1 MMDATD
7 RSDAIVIG
15 AGLAGQMSHGVGS
28 RTARGLPTLRRPE
41 FVSRD
46 CMLPPLDVED
56 RARAGSCQA
65 SNAGQR
71 GSLLGMVR
79 IGELENGDLF
89 VPVPA
94 EFDAE
99 GHVVD
104 GIMCRIAADT
114 DEHAGWMREVEAGRV
129 DGPRS

>member
-1 MMDATD
+1 
-7 RSDAIVIG
+7 V
-15 AGLAGQMSHGVGS
+15 H
-28 RTARGLPTLRRPE
+28 
-41 FVSRD
+41 
-46 CMLPPLDVED
+46 
-56 RARAGSCQA
+56 
-65 SNAGQR
+65 R

-79 IGELENGDLF
+79 IGELQNGDLF

-104 GIMCRIAADT
+104 GIMGRIAADT

-129 DGPRS
+129 ELVRRDPTRKFAWVDGPRS

>member
-1 MMDATD
+1 M
-7 RSDAIVIG
+7 
-15 AGLAGQMSHGVGS
+15 
-28 RTARGLPTLRRPE
+28 RGE
-41 FVSRD
+41 QY
-46 CMLPPLDVED
+46 
-56 RARAGSCQA
+56 RAP
-65 SNAGQR
+65 
-71 GSLLGMVR
+71 GSLFGMVR

-129 DGPRS
+129 ELVRRDPTRKFAWVDGPRS

>member
-1 MMDATD
+1 
-7 RSDAIVIG
+7 
-15 AGLAGQMSHGVGS
+15 
-28 RTARGLPTLRRPE
+28 
-41 FVSRD
+41 
-46 CMLPPLDVED
+46 MLPPLDVED
-56 RARAGSCQA
+56 RARARSRRA
-65 SNAGQR
+65 SNAGHR

-129 DGPRS
+129 ELVRRDPTQKFAWVDGPRS

>member
-1 MMDATD
+1 M
-7 RSDAIVIG
+7 
-15 AGLAGQMSHGVGS
+15 
-28 RTARGLPTLRRPE
+28 
-41 FVSRD
+41 
-46 CMLPPLDVED
+46 PPHDVED
-56 RARAGSCQA
+56 RARAGSCRA
-65 SNAGQR
+65 SNAGHR

-99 GHVVD
+99 VHVVD

-129 DGPRS
+129 ELVRRDPTRKFAWVDGPRS